1 MLLKELFSQL
11 PGFVVPK
18 NLACHPNWEKEV
30 TGLSTNSQAIAPG
43 NLFIGMPGTRVDGG
57 EFWQGAIEKGAIAAL
72 ISQSALQ
79 AKPIAASPNE
89 TPALVLTIGPS
100 SADSPSADSLSAD
113 SLSADSLLA
122 DSLSTVCADLAAAF
136 YHRPAQAMKIV
147 GVTGT
152 NGKTTT
158 THLIEYFLNQADQK
172 TAILGTLYTRWPG
185 YEKTA
190 VHTTP
195 FPIDLQQALAS
206 AQQANCQNAVM
217 ETSSHALAQHRVWG
231 IPFEVAVFT
240 NLTQDHL
247 DYHKD
252 LDDYFEAKTLLFGPH
267 YLKGK
272 AIINQANAYGQKLID
287 RLSGLKDKVWTY
299 SVSDTSTDLYTEALT
314 YGPTGVSGMLCTP
327 VGKQP
332 FSSPLVGQFNLENLL
347 AAAGAALH
355 MGVELEQIVAALP
368 SFTGVPGRMERVQ
381 IEVSTAADEPTQDIS
396 VIVDYAHTPD
406 SLENALRAAR
416 PFISG
421 DLICVFG
428 CGGDRDRTKRPKM
441 GRIAYTEADR
451 AIVTSDNPRTEDP
464 AQILQDVVA
473 GIEGPLEADQ
483 VICDRA
489 EAIRSAILNAK
500 AGDGIVI
507 AGKGHED
514 YQILGT
520 EKIHFDDREQS
531 RFALMERLKLKR

>member
-1 MLLKELFSQL
+1 MLLKELFA
-11 PGFVVPK
+11 G
-18 NLACHPNWEKEV
+18 LAGVDGQSLLANHSHWEREV
-30 TGLSTNSQAIAPG
+30 TGLCANSQAIEPG

-57 EFWQGAIEKGAIAAL
+57 EFWQGAVEKGAIAAL
-72 ISQSALQ
+72 ISPQALA
-79 AKPIAASPNE
+79 AKPAADSE
-89 TPALVLTIGPS
+89 ALVLTSRSIPQ
-100 SADSPSADSLSAD
+100 A
-113 SLSADSLLA
+113 
-122 DSLSTVCADLAAAF
+122 CADLAAQF
-136 YHRPAQAMKIV
+136 YAHPAQAMKMV

-158 THLIEYFLNQADQK
+158 THLIEYFLNQAQQK

-195 FPIDLQQALAS
+195 FPIDLQRELDSARQAD
-206 AQQANCQNAVM
+206 CDNAVM
-217 ETSSHALAQHRVWG
+217 EISSHALAQHRAWG
-231 IPFEVAVFT
+231 IPFEVSVFT

-252 LDDYFEAKTLLFGPH
+252 LDDYFEAKALLFGAD
-267 YLKGK
+267 YLKGR
-272 AIINQANAYGQKLID
+272 AIVNKKDAYGQKLIS
-287 RLSGLKDKVWTY
+287 RLSAEQVWTY
-299 SVSDTSTDLYTEALT
+299 SIEDTSADLYTTHLT
-314 YGPTGVSGMLCTP
+314 YGPTGVSGTLCTP
-327 VGKQP
+327 EGSQA

-347 AAAGAALH
+347 AATGSALH
-355 MGVELEQIVAALP
+355 LGVSLMQIVEALP
-368 SFTGVPGRMERVQ
+368 AFTGVPGRMERVQ
-381 IEVSTAADEPTQDIS
+381 LGGNNAGQQIAKPQDIS

-406 SLENALRAAR
+406 SLENALNAAR

-421 DLICVFG
+421 RLICVFG

-441 GRIAYTEADR
+441 GAIAYAQSDR
-451 AIVTSDNPRTEDP
+451 AIVTSDNPRTENP
-464 AQILQDVVA
+464 EQILQDVVA
-473 GIEGPLEADQ
+473 GISGELDDSQ

-489 EAIRSAILNAK
+489 QAIRSAILQAQP
-500 AGDGIVI
+500 GDGIVI

-531 RFALMERLKLKR
+531 RAALLERLTVS